1 MIGGLES
8 NRPSDVLAGL
18 QDVAQIEIAVM
29 QARGAEANETELR
42 AVNGA
47 TCIGRCSQPLGERGP
62 FDARRY
68 PRLADGRL
76 AGVNGTDLLRGYID
90 RYNLVAFLAM
100 QAARTVPT
108 YPMPKTLTFIKMLR
122 SRMS

>member
-29 QARGAEANETELR
+29 EARGADANEAELR

-47 TCIGRCSQPLGERGP
+47 TCIGRCSQPLGEHGL

-76 AGVNGTDLLRGYID
+76 AGVDGTDLLRGYID
-90 RYNLVAFLAM
+90 RYNLVAFLRHAGG
-100 QAARTVPT
+100 QNRADISDAEDADLHQDAPE
-108 YPMPKTLTFIKMLR
+108 LE
-122 SRMS
+122 